1 MAFDTKKIF
10 DRVKG
15 AANDVAGAVSDLGEK
30 TGNKIDEMKLT
41 ARISDLR
48 KEINNIYLE
57 LVKVSANMKAEQSLK
72 LNLRL
77 SSKQ

>member
-41 ARISDLR
+41 APICAKRLTIS
-48 KEINNIYLE
+48 I
-57 LVKVSANMKAEQSLK
+57 
-72 LNLRL
+72 
-77 SSKQ
+77 

>member
-30 TGNKIDEMKLT
+30 TGNKIFDE
-41 ARISDLR
+41 D
-48 KEINNIYLE
+48 EGH
-57 LVKVSANMKAEQSLK
+57 
-72 LNLRL
+72 
-77 SSKQ
+77 KQGR

>member
-30 TGNKIDEMKLT
+30 TG
-41 ARISDLR
+41 AP
-48 KEINNIYLE
+48 
-57 LVKVSANMKAEQSLK
+57 SASLGT
-72 LNLRL
+72 
-77 SSKQ
+77 SP